1 MLQPVRITDG
11 PGDAGHALDDR
22 ILRARILHDDLG
34 LGPTM
39 SDAEEKAILLERLK
53 ERLAVVRGRLSD
65 YTRGKRPWFEADCR
79 EAEELFVDIRRLE
92 PGFERRD

>member
-1 MLQPVRITDG
+1 MAEGGVFCDVNGNPPHVTFTAGRGELMTD
-11 PGDAGHALDDR
+11 
-22 ILRARILHDDLG
+22 
-34 LGPTM
+34 
-39 SDAEEKAILLERLK
+39 EKVILLERLK
-53 ERLAVVRGRLSD
+53 ERLAVVRARLYD